1 MTQPNPYAHL
11 LDSLSANEFALEI
24 DGQRAPGILAVHGL
38 VSFRLEQSAAET
50 RLAVPPVQIVK
61 LVQRDPNLPFSKWI
75 QDTIAA
81 RTDIVRPTRTIALIA
96 LDDGTET
103 RRWTLRNAFITQIA
117 YSDFDSGTSQ
127 LVQETLTLHCDA
139 VEENWSWKG

>member
-24 DGQRAPGILAVHGL
+24 DGQRAPGILAVQGL
-38 VSFRLEQSAAET
+38 VSFSIDMASTQPKLEH
-50 RLAVPPVQIVK
+50 PPLYIQK

-75 QDTIAA
+75 QETIAA
-81 RTDIVRPTRTIALIA
+81 RTDIVRPQRTLVVVA

-103 RRWTLRNAFITQIA
+103 RRWTIRNAYITRIA
-117 YSDFDSGTSQ
+117 YSDFDTGTSQ
-127 LVQETLTLHCDA
+127 LIHETLTLHHEG
-139 VEENWSWKG
+139 VEEVWTWKG